1 MLASYDMLDPIG
13 RPAGVRRISSKWTPL
28 MSVNN
33 SPAEWASPKMDGA
46 QRVTDTKPLL
56 QICCFNEYAGMG
68 ACDEAVG
75 VSLGEI

>member
-1 MLASYDMLDPIG
+1 
-13 RPAGVRRISSKWTPL
+13 

-46 QRVTDTKPLL
+46 QAGEPLL